1 MTTMRFDY
9 RDLFRAPRIAFS
21 FQRLWIQFLGILAGY
36 GGYVVLTYLAFL
48 VAGANLGVAWSSYGL
63 IPCPIDVPLPW
74 YSKILFALGIVFLV
88 YVCLVTSTAV
98 ARAAYMHLKGNN
110 FYTWKEAV
118 RFALKKKGGAVAA
131 TPVAI
136 LAILFFVAL
145 GGAVVGLFGRI
156 PWGIG
161 DVLGVGI
168 SLLTPLWYAASLF
181 LVFLALALCV
191 SIWLTPAVLATTDDD
206 AFEGIFQSF
215 STLASQPWRLIV
227 YGVTIKVLSLAG
239 LLVLAFF
246 AKHAW
251 IVMTRVLAFGMGEKW
266 ADISYAATYQLQ
278 NWIYPAIDW
287 LRALPANLPCA
298 SFIPQE
304 IIGAELPVV
313 ASISAVVTAIF
324 LVLIG
329 TAILAYPLAIF
340 NTGSTLLFLAL
351 KKKKDDEN
359 LLERKDKEEETEE
372 EGEKEPESADAT
384 GLEEEKKPSRT
395 RKPAA
400 RPKSRAAR
408 RTPRKK

>member
-1 MTTMRFDY
+1 MVAMRFDY

-48 VAGANLGVAWSSYGL
+48 LAGANLGVAWSSYGL
-63 IPCPIDVPLPW
+63 VPCPIGMPLPW
-74 YSKILFALGIVFLV
+74 HSKILFALGVVFLV
-88 YVCLVTSTAV
+88 YACLVTSTAV

-131 TPVAI
+131 TPIAI
-136 LAILFFVAL
+136 LVILFFVAL
-145 GGAVVGLFGRI
+145 GGVVVGLFGRI

-168 SLLTPLWYAASLF
+168 SLFTPLWYAASLF
-181 LVFLALALCV
+181 LVFLALALGV
-191 SIWLTPAVLATTDDD
+191 SLWLTPAVLATTDDD

-227 YGVTIKVLSLAG
+227 YGGIIKVLSLAG
-239 LLVLAFF
+239 FLVLAFF
-246 AKHAW
+246 AKQAW
-251 IVMTRVLAFGMGEKW
+251 VVMTRVLAFGMGDKW
-266 ADISYAATYQLQ
+266 ADISYAASYQLQ
-278 NWIYPAIDW
+278 NWIYPAIEW
-287 LRALPANLPCA
+287 LRALPSNLSWA
-298 SFIPQE
+298 YLVPQE
-304 IIGAELPVV
+304 IIGTELPAV
-313 ASISAVVTAIF
+313 ATVSAIVTAVF
-324 LVLIG
+324 LVVIG
-329 TAILAYPLAIF
+329 TVVLAYPLAIF

-372 EGEKEPESADAT
+372 ESEKEEEAADAPEPK
-384 GLEEEKKPSRT
+384 GGKKTSSA

-400 RPKSRAAR
+400 RPKARASGR
-408 RTPRKK
+408 NPRKK